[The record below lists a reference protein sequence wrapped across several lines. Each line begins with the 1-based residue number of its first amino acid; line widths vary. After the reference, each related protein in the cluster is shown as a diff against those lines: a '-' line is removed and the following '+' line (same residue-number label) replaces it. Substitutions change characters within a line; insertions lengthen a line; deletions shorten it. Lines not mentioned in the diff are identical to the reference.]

1 MPKPISLWIT
11 SSVPDAEDEVT
22 VRRFKRF
29 AVDDKNY
36 VKALKRLL
44 DLAKVS

>member
-1 MPKPISLWIT
+1 MPKPISLWVT
-11 SSVPDAEDEVT
+11 SRVPDAEDEAT

-36 VKALKRLL
+36 VKALQRLL
-44 DLAKVS
+44 DLANIS

>member
-11 SSVPDAEDEVT
+11 SSVPDAEDAAT

-44 DLAKVS
+44 DLAHVS